1 MTKRQIDY
9 IKESIATYDELIR
22 INNNIG
28 YQASKENDMC
38 KSSFYFGKVS
48 AYQDMKIALE
58 NLLKIEQSK
67 QNFDEVLQ

>member
-9 IKESIATYDELIR
+9 IKESIASYDELIR

-38 KSSFYFGKVS
+38 KSAFYFGKVS
-48 AYQDMKIALE
+48 AYQDIKIALE
-58 NLLKIEQSK
+58 NLLKI
-67 QNFDEVLQ
+67 

>member
-9 IKESIATYDELIR
+9 IKDSIAYYDELIR

-38 KSSFYFGKVS
+38 KSAFYFGK
-48 AYQDMKIALE
+48 YRRIKT
-58 NLLKIEQSK
+58 
-67 QNFDEVLQ
+67 